1 MENMCSIIVRCL
13 VLMITEL
20 FPLMCGEATQ
30 ASIFLIMPDRARLN
44 KNLKSAFSEAFYT
57 MGLREF
63 KRSQQYSDYILK
75 QNNIIIDKQNPQEIL
90 DLFCHTI
97 FKSHVNTIL
106 YFQLH
111 PTKDPTPN
119 YIINM
124 AEYFKIPVI
133 SWDSEF
139 PGALQVGL
147 DFYSVFGQGC
157 SHSAMNLP
165 PKMFLEKILLI
176 SPLQVSVTKSKSI
189 NF

>member
-1 MENMCSIIVRCL
+1 
-13 VLMITEL
+13 
-20 FPLMCGEATQ
+20 
-30 ASIFLIMPDRARLN
+30 
-44 KNLKSAFSEAFYT
+44 

-63 KRSQQYSDYILK
+63 KRSQNYSDYILK
-75 QNNIIIDKQNPQEIL
+75 QNHIIIDKQNPQEIL
-90 DLFCHTI
+90 DLFCHSI

-124 AEYFKIPVI
+124 AEYLRIPVI

-147 DFYSVFGQGC
+147 FFINFKTVLSLYDAFTTVTKHVTYREGDLF
-157 SHSAMNLP
+157 
-165 PKMFLEKILLI
+165 I
-176 SPLQVSVTKSKSI
+176 SPVPMWVIRPKSMNS
-189 NF
+189 